1 MNRELENAKKIY
13 ESKEIPKELDLRVNE
28 AIDRATK
35 KRRYMSYVIKP
46 VFTGLVIAASLSF
59 ILLNTNKA
67 VAKTIY
73 EIPFIGTIAKVFTI
87 TEYEFEEKGYRVNV
101 KVPKVSD
108 TGKEGMDK
116 AINDKIQS
124 KINELVNSVR
134 ERSKESDLDGNM
146 VHVDISYDIY
156 LQNSKLLSLAI
167 NNRET
172 YASSYEYKTFYNY
185 DLENDKELSL
195 SDLLGEDYKNIV
207 REKIKSEISERLKKN
222 SDFMYNI
229 TTEDID
235 KLEDFNFYI
244 NKDEKIIVNFGKG
257 EIAPPPMGEQEF
269 EIAKLKLN

>member
-87 TEYEFEEKGYRVNV
+87 TEYEFEEKGYSVNV

-108 TGKEGMDK
+108 TGKEDMDK

-124 KINELVNSVR
+124 KIDELVNSVK
-134 ERSKESDLDGNM
+134 ERSKESDSDGNI
-146 VHVDISYDIY
+146 VHVDISYEIY